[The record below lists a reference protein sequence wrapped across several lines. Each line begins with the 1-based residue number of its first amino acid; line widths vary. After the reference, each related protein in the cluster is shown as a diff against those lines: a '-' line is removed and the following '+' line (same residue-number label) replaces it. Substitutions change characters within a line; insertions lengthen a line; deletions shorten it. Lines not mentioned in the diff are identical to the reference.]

1 MRRFKCLSVDTTNM
15 RHFTIGKIY
24 ETDNNMLNYRLD
36 GGNMADYCPLIED
49 GDVERGL
56 VFEEIKEEGENKME
70 DLRELIKVCYV
81 IKMRDEK
88 YAFVG
93 QATGGIC
100 FDWKDGASCMML
112 YDYNKNLC
120 YCDDYPRYDVMEIYG
135 YSKHPYASTNAS
147 IEGRPLIWKRTEL
160 SPTQLK
166 LEELE
171 KKQREIADEME
182 KLRKE
187 L

>member
-36 GGNMADYCPLIED
+36 GGNMAEYCPLIED

-70 DLRELIKVCYV
+70 DLRELIKPCYLL
-81 IKMRDEK
+81 IL
-88 YAFVG
+88 
-93 QATGGIC
+93 
-100 FDWKDGASCMML
+100 KDGKKVKTIETQDGIVVQ
-112 YDYNKNLC
+112 YTYNGWDTLNTVINKI
-120 YCDDYPRYDVMEIYG
+120 EKIYG
-135 YSKHPYASTNAS
+135 FSNNGANVSEFS
-147 IEGRPLIWKRTEL
+147 EEDRPLIYEKK

>member
-24 ETDNNMLNYRLD
+24 ETDDDMLNYRLD
-36 GGNMADYCPLIED
+36 GGHYCPLIEN
-49 GDVERGL
+49 GDVACGL

-147 IEGRPLIWKRTEL
+147 TEGRPLIWKRTEL

>member
-1 MRRFKCLSVDTTNM
+1 MNGNFKVRALETHNDFFTKGDIFVFKNGITTWNSGSESLEYDNFLELIGRNSWVD
-15 RHFTIGKIY
+15 Y
-24 ETDNNMLNYRLD
+24 
-36 GGNMADYCPLIED
+36 
-49 GDVERGL
+49 
-56 VFEEIKEEGENKME
+56 FEEIKEEGENKME

-147 IEGRPLIWKRTEL
+147 IEGRPLIWKRTEI